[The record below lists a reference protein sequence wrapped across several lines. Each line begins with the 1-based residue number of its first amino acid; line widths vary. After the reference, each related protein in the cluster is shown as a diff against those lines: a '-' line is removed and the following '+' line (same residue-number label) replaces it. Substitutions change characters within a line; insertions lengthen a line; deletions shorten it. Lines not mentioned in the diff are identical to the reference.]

1 MIIIYSPASPW
12 FFLECDFTEFSENL
26 VTVGMIN
33 RVRMRG
39 NLQIIEYREWNIE
52 KFLEKLI
59 MKAKAVLEDGVGA
72 ALDWD

>member
-1 MIIIYSPASPW
+1 
-12 FFLECDFTEFSENL
+12 
-26 VTVGMIN
+26 MIN

-39 NLQIIEYREWNIE
+39 NLQIIEYRKWNIE